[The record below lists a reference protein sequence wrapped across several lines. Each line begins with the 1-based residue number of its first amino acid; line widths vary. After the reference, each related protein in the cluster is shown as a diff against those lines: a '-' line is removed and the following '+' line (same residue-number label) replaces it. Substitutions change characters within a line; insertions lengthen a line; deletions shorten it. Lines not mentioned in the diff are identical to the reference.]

1 MAFKHAIG
9 SNEAR
14 NIYNLIF
21 LLRTVHYTSGFEQK
35 KVDQVKKSFGYLRFY
50 GVEIAKAFPK
60 VPSVYFDVAV
70 IAFEM
75 KKLLELIL
83 YDKWEKGK
91 SKKLC

>member
-1 MAFKHAIG
+1 MASPVRPPNCWPAQIDG
-9 SNEAR
+9 RRTGLGAGGRAR
-14 NIYNLIF
+14 NIYNLSFFYGQFITH
-21 LLRTVHYTSGFEQK
+21 LVEHK

-75 KKLLELIL
+75 KRA
-83 YDKWEKGK
+83 GQ
-91 SKKLC
+91 